1 MHSSFRYILYTV
13 LLISILIKP
22 GYTNNKKENC
32 TNYHYAETNKNIEV
46 IDIQINNQKKWYRN
60 VLAIYS
66 SLSKNK
72 TIDESFKKRF
82 KSKIIVKYSDGSS
95 CLYIAKIKS
104 TGLSNF
110 HFSKKKFTTSLDVK
124 LLEGHIFNITN
135 FRLLLPKS
143 RAGDN
148 EIFLTTLLEN
158 FNFVVPHTRYVDV
171 VINEKKQKFIFQE
184 KFTKELLERNYLRE
198 GPVYLM
204 SNLHSK
210 SEYPSLKVE
219 NSGWIKNDYNK
230 FYESSDGMRKIN
242 ELFELKIGNNFYL
255 NLEAI
260 SNSKIISEFKIYNTL
275 LLVASAT
282 HGLGIRNQVIYID
295 PILQELRP
303 IYNDGKSSILLDR
316 NLEDSNFDNIVKM
329 YSTFKINPIL
339 SLNKLNQINLNNFK
353 NQIKNKN
360 LSLSS
365 QKIDTAFSILRKRL
379 EYLDELNK
387 LENSIKDNKKKI
399 LEIKY
404 LKKLDDKFDYIFFDD
419 STNKE
424 GEFILCKNL
433 KNCHAVNNIN
443 LFSSKKIN
451 NDIDFKKAL
460 KQDFKNNNYF
470 FLGNYKSIEE
480 KVFLN
485 FFQTYLF
492 NNFKLL
498 SNKGIAIQEVDYK
511 NKIINISQINKMGK
525 AIFTGKTINDWKINF
540 TGLKDLDFKSN
551 NFKNLTGCLTF
562 IDIEIKNITIKTNNG
577 TCEDTVNFVR
587 SRGSLKSYTSLNSL
601 SDSLDS
607 DFSEIN
613 FQKLKITNSINDC
626 LDFSF
631 GIYTVLEGE
640 FLDCG
645 DKAISVG
652 EKSSVK
658 IKKIIIKNANIGIAS
673 KDGSKTFV
681 DLAKISN
688 TKLCLS
694 AYKKKQEFSGGF
706 IQINDLE
713 CKDYTNIV
721 NTDVYSKINIKKM
734 SSIK

>member
-1 MHSSFRYILYTV
+1 MC
-13 LLISILIKP
+13 
-22 GYTNNKKENC
+22 E
-32 TNYHYAETNKNIEV
+32 
-46 IDIQINNQKKWYRN
+46 IQITY
-60 VLAIYS
+60 
-66 SLSKNK
+66 
-72 TIDESFKKRF
+72 E
-82 KSKIIVKYSDGSS
+82 KS
-95 CLYIAKIKS
+95 
-104 TGLSNF
+104 
-110 HFSKKKFTTSLDVK
+110 
-124 LLEGHIFNITN
+124 
-135 FRLLLPKS
+135 
-143 RAGDN
+143 
-148 EIFLTTLLEN
+148 
-158 FNFVVPHTRYVDV
+158 
-171 VINEKKQKFIFQE
+171 
-184 KFTKELLERNYLRE
+184 
-198 GPVYLM
+198 
-204 SNLHSK
+204 
-210 SEYPSLKVE
+210 
-219 NSGWIKNDYNK
+219 
-230 FYESSDGMRKIN
+230 
-242 ELFELKIGNNFYL
+242 
-255 NLEAI
+255 
-260 SNSKIISEFKIYNTL
+260 
-275 LLVASAT
+275 
-282 HGLGIRNQVIYID
+282 
-295 PILQELRP
+295 
-303 IYNDGKSSILLDR
+303 DR
-316 NLEDSNFDNIVKM
+316 
-329 YSTFKINPIL
+329 
-339 SLNKLNQINLNNFK
+339 

-387 LENSIKDNKKKI
+387 IENSIKDNKKKI

-562 IDIEIKNITIKTNNG
+562 IDIEIKDITIKANNG
-577 TCEDTVNFVR
+577 TCEDTVNFIR

-713 CKDYTNIV
+713 CKDYTNII